1 MRTFF
6 ILIFISLLG
15 LAVALGAIYYGDME
29 KAGSNVALPSIN
41 PPYKNFIAGTGIVE
55 AGSKNITI
63 GSQVTGVIKE
73 VSVTNGDKV
82 HKGDL
87 LFSIDD
93 KKAKTDLPV
102 LEATVQTALAKMQS
116 AKHQLDIIKKMKNVS
131 ASMVTKEKY
140 THLLD
145 AYNEAKESVKLAQQK
160 REALLETLKL
170 YKVYAPIDGI
180 VLRSNLTVGSYFNFQ
195 SKALVLGS
203 ESYNVKVNINE
214 FDTWKFQKGA
224 EATAFI
230 RGNPEQK
237 IKLSYLY
244 TIPMVTP
251 KTNLTGSPTEQTDT
265 RVLQVLYKVKKNPDF
280 PLFVG
285 EMLDVFIKTAKG
297 K

>member
-15 LAVALGAIYYGDME
+15 LAIALGAIYYGDME
-29 KAGSNVALPSIN
+29 KAGSNVALPSIKL
-41 PPYKNFIAGTGIVE
+41 PYKNFIAGTGIVE

-63 GSQVTGVIKE
+63 GSQVTGVVKK
-73 VSVTNGDKV
+73 VFVASGDKV

-93 KKAKTDLPV
+93 TKAKTHLPV
-102 LEATVQTALAKMQS
+102 LEAAVQTALAKMQS

-140 THLLD
+140 TQLLD

-180 VLRSNLTVGSYFNFQ
+180 VLRSNLTVGSYFEAQ
-195 SKALVLGS
+195 SKALILGS

-237 IKLSYLY
+237 VELSYLY

-265 RVLQVLYKVKKNPDF
+265 RVLQVVYKVKNTPDF
-280 PLFVG
+280 PLYVG